1 MPVTWSDAD
10 DEVIAG
16 DLAVGLGYLTP
27 AGGAVVAVVAPI
39 GLRDREA
46 GTVTFTT
53 SLGFG
58 KKLERMRANPRV
70 ALAYHTRRGGFA
82 ADPRYVLVQGT
93 ATFDLEPDRD
103 FLENVVGPAAEPF
116 MGAPKRGR
124 IFWDRWLQEYY
135 GDRVLVTVA
144 VERVTSWPDANCTGT
159 PEATGTPAPA
169 DAPLVQMAPGK
180 GTGPR
185 INTARAARRLRKLPY
200 VLAGFQGSD
209 GYPVLVPVEVGTDDA
224 QGIRVTA
231 QNGLLPPGG
240 RRAGLLG
247 HRFNP
252 KLIGLAARTHTG
264 WLEGDES
271 GGALY
276 APHTEA
282 GFVAPAQKTLL
293 LLGNGLLAKIGLRRA
308 RGAAAASS

>member
-16 DLAVGLGYLTP
+16 DLAATLGYLTP
-27 AGGAVVAVVAPI
+27 AGGAVIAVVAPI

-70 ALAYHTRRGGFA
+70 ALAYHARDGGFA
-82 ADPRYVLVQGT
+82 TDPRYVLVQGI
-93 ATFDLEPDRD
+93 ATFDLAPDPEL
-103 FLENVVGPAAEPF
+103 LENVIGPASTRF
-116 MGAPKRGR
+116 MGPPKRGR
-124 IFWDRWLQEYY
+124 IFWDRWLQAYY
-135 GDRVLVTVA
+135 SDRVLVSVA
-144 VERVTSWPDANCTGT
+144 VERVTSWPDGTCTG
-159 PEATGTPAPA
+159 AAQITGTPALA
-169 DAPLVQMAPGK
+169 DAPPIQTPPAKGK
-180 GTGPR
+180 GPR
-185 INTARAARRLRKLPY
+185 INTSRAARRLRKLPHVFAAFKGADGFP
-200 VLAGFQGSD
+200 VLA
-209 GYPVLVPVEVGTDDA
+209 PVTVGEDDA
-224 QGIRVTA
+224 QGIRLVA

-240 RRAGLLG
+240 RRAGVLG

-252 KLIGLAARTHTG
+252 KLIGLEARTHTG

-282 GFVAPAQKTLL
+282 GFVAPANKTLL
-293 LLGNGLLAKIGLRRA
+293 LLGNGFLARQGLKRA
-308 RGAAAASS
+308 RREAAAG